1 MLAFQVTRAYHE
13 QAADFSTGTISLVF
27 LLLQEEYIASSGI
40 GAQLARP
47 PVKTVKEKV
56 NIGQ

>member
-1 MLAFQVTRAYHE
+1 MNRLLIVVLTQSHL
-13 QAADFSTGTISLVF
+13 IVF
-27 LLLQEEYIASSGI
+27 LLLQEEYVASPGI

-47 PVKTVKEKV
+47 PVKPVKEKV